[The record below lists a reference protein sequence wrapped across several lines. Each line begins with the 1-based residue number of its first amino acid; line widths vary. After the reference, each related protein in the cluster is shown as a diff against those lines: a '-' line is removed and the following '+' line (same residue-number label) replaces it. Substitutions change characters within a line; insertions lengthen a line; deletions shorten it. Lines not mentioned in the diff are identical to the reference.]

1 MGYAATLSCES
12 VESNL
17 VGFRTQAS
25 QKRFHLTACY
35 RNAEPREQTNIETSM
50 TAVKRIEIR
59 TPFAL
64 KRVNCYYIKD
74 SVPTLIDAGVN
85 TEESFEAVRSAVEEA
100 GGTIEGLRR
109 LILTHAHSD
118 HIGLVSRIARLSGAD
133 VYIHRWDAGRML
145 RHDQEG
151 SANLGERY
159 RGFFLEAGVPEGMV
173 EETVRSISER
183 FRRFYCAFSGEK
195 VLEGEETFPFDD
207 FSLEVIH
214 TPGHTPGSIC
224 IFNRVDRTLFSGD
237 TLLEK
242 ITSNPM
248 AEISSPA
255 GKSKYKSLER
265 YLASLEVIEALP
277 VKRVLPGHGP
287 PFSNHRKR
295 VKELYAHHRAR
306 MEEILKI
313 LKENNANSEAG
324 SGATEFML
332 AKRLFHC
339 LEGVELF
346 LGLSEAQGHL
356 QVLQDQGLVFSR
368 KEGAQRL
375 YYLSVVS

>member
-1 MGYAATLSCES
+1 
-12 VESNL
+12 
-17 VGFRTQAS
+17 
-25 QKRFHLTACY
+25 
-35 RNAEPREQTNIETSM
+35 M

-64 KRVNCYYIKD
+64 NRVNCYYIKD

-85 TEESFEAVRSAVEEA
+85 TDESFEAVRSAVKEA

-118 HIGLVSRIARLSGAD
+118 HIGLVSRIARLSGAN
-133 VYIHRWDAGRML
+133 VYMHRWDAGRMV
-145 RHDQEG
+145 RQEEG

-159 RGFFLEAGVPEGMV
+159 RGFFLEAGVPKAMMEK
-173 EETVRSISER
+173 TIRSMSER
-183 FRRFYCAFSGEK
+183 FRRFYSAFSGEK
-195 VLEGEETFPFDD
+195 VLEGEEVFPFDD

-224 IFNRVDRTLFSGD
+224 IFNRMDGTLFSGD
-237 TLLEK
+237 SLLEK

-255 GKSKYKSLER
+255 GKASYKSLGR

-277 VKRVLPGHGP
+277 VTRVLPGHGP

-306 MEEILKI
+306 MEEVLKI

-324 SGATEFML
+324 SGVTQFML
-332 AKRLFHC
+332 AKRLFHA

-346 LGLSEAQGHL
+346 LGLSEVQGHL
-356 QVLQDQGLVFSR
+356 EVLQDKGLVFSR
-368 KEGAQRL
+368 KERVQRL
-375 YYLSVVS
+375 YYLSE

>member
-1 MGYAATLSCES
+1 
-12 VESNL
+12 
-17 VGFRTQAS
+17 
-25 QKRFHLTACY
+25 
-35 RNAEPREQTNIETSM
+35 M
-50 TAVKRIEIR
+50 TTVKRIEIR

-85 TEESFEAVRSAVEEA
+85 TDESFETVRSAVKEA
-100 GGTIEGLRR
+100 GGAIGGLRR

-133 VYIHRWDAGRML
+133 VYMHRWDAGRMV
-145 RHDQEG
+145 RHEEEG

-159 RGFFLEAGVPEGMV
+159 RGFFLEAGAPEAMV
-173 EETVRSISER
+173 EQTLRSMSER
-183 FRRFYCAFSGEK
+183 FRRFYSAFSGEK
-195 VLEGEETFPFDD
+195 VLEGGEVFPFDD

-224 IFNRVDRTLFSGD
+224 IFNRVDGTLFSGD
-237 TLLEK
+237 SLLEK

-255 GKSKYKSLER
+255 GRANYRSLER

-277 VKRVLPGHGP
+277 VTRILPGHGP

-306 MEEILKI
+306 MEEVLKI
-313 LKENNANSEAG
+313 LKEYNANSVAG
-324 SGATEFML
+324 SGVTPFMV
-332 AKRLFHC
+332 AKRLFHS
-339 LEGVELF
+339 LEGIELF

-356 QVLQDQGLVFSR
+356 EVLHKKGLVFSR
-368 KEGAQRL
+368 KERVQRL
-375 YYLSVVS
+375 YYLSEYSASIDSPV

>member
-1 MGYAATLSCES
+1 
-12 VESNL
+12 
-17 VGFRTQAS
+17 
-25 QKRFHLTACY
+25 
-35 RNAEPREQTNIETSM
+35 M

-85 TEESFEAVRSAVEEA
+85 TDESFEAVKSAVKEA

-133 VYIHRWDAGRML
+133 VYMHRWDTGRMV
-145 RHDQEG
+145 RQEEG

-159 RGFFLEAGVPEGMV
+159 RGFFLEAGVPKGMV
-173 EETVRSISER
+173 EQTVRSMSER
-183 FRRFYCAFSGEK
+183 FRRFYSAFSGEK
-195 VLEGEETFPFDD
+195 LLEGEEVFPFDD
-207 FSLEVIH
+207 FSLEIIH

-224 IFNRVDRTLFSGD
+224 IFNRIGGTLFSGD
-237 TLLEK
+237 SLLEK

-248 AEISSPA
+248 AEIGRPA
-255 GKSKYKSLER
+255 GKVNYRSLGR

-277 VKRVLPGHGP
+277 VTRVLPGHGP

-306 MEEILKI
+306 MEEVLKI
-313 LKENNANSEAG
+313 LKENNSNSVAG
-324 SGATEFML
+324 SGVTPFMV
-332 AKRLFHC
+332 AKRLFHS
-339 LEGVELF
+339 LEGIELF

-356 QVLQDQGLVFSR
+356 EVLHDEGLVFSL
-368 KEGAQRL
+368 KKKVQRL
-375 YYLSVVS
+375 YYLSE